1 MFFWFIGTA
10 VASIWFIFR
19 DPQFDYRYLIV
30 GAVLPDVVELWFGK
44 AGPLHS
50 VVTSVVLLAVV
61 MLATIGARPRR
72 KRWLAGV
79 IGVFMHLVFDGA
91 FLNTRVFW
99 WPFSGL
105 DFSDATLP
113 SVSRGWW
120 NLPLELVGVLLWMW
134 IQRQRMRVTVS
145 QPISGV
151 L

>member
-1 MFFWFIGTA
+1 MFFWFIGTT

-19 DPQFDYRYLIV
+19 DPQFNYRYLIV
-30 GAVLPDVVELWFGK
+30 GAVLPDVVELWFGQ

-50 VVTSVVLLAVV
+50 VVTSVMLLTVV
-61 MLATIGARPRR
+61 MVATIGARPRR
-72 KRWLAGV
+72 KRWLAAV

-91 FLNTRVFW
+91 FLNTKMFW
-99 WPFSGL
+99 WPLSGL
-105 DFSDATLP
+105 DFSGASLP

-120 NLPLELVGVLLWMW
+120 NLPLEIVGVLLWIW
-134 IQRQRMRVTVS
+134 IQRQRTRVTVS

>member
-99 WPFSGL
+99 WPLSGL

>member
-10 VASIWFIFR
+10 VASVWFIFG
-19 DPQFDYRYLIV
+19 DPQFNYRYVIV

-50 VVTSVVLLAVV
+50 VVTSVVLLTVV
-61 MLATIGARPRR
+61 MMATIGARPRR

-91 FLNTRVFW
+91 FLNTRMFW
-99 WPFSGL
+99 WPLSGVGFSGA
-105 DFSDATLP
+105 SLP
-113 SVSRGWW
+113 LVSRGWW
-120 NLPLELVGVLLWMW
+120 NLPLEIVGLLLWLW
-134 IQRQRMRVTVS
+134 IRRQCGRVTVS